1 MPGNEYFKANLN
13 ADYYQI
19 LNVSMRADE
28 AYNLLYDIVSNIN
41 TQTNQE
47 NWYICPNLHS
57 ICPLTRLDIAITTWR
72 YNYGI
77 LSSSIWWSELHNC
90 EYYTPDMLNILW

>member
-47 NWYICPNLHS
+47 N
-57 ICPLTRLDIAITTWR
+57 
-72 YNYGI
+72 
-77 LSSSIWWSELHNC
+77 
-90 EYYTPDMLNILW
+90 